1 MLATQQA
8 HANWHLH
15 ALVQETAD
23 LADPMTA
30 RSASCANAVLS
41 FALGSWFSDGN
52 RSKQGLI
59 HGQLGSVLWCD
70 RRELG
75 TPPNFDHINRKTMRW
90 AISSSCRYHK
100 ANLFGHCLTWLPKC
114 ATGRLGR
121 ESDEE
126 KESEEPC
133 AIGASQ
139 EEQCPSCA
147 GTKISW
153 LRLSASARHAAAK
166 HLPLPLSPKIT
177 KAKTRK

>member
-8 HANWHLH
+8 HASWHFH
-15 ALVQETAD
+15 ALVQEAAD
-23 LADPMTA
+23 LADPIATHF
-30 RSASCANAVLS
+30 ASCANAAAS
-41 FALGSWFSDGN
+41 FVLGSWFSAGN
-52 RSKQGLI
+52 RSMQGLI
-59 HGQLGSVLWCD
+59 HGQSGSVLWCD

-75 TPPNFDHINRKTMRW
+75 TPPNFDHINRRTMRW
-90 AISSSCRYHK
+90 AISSFCRYHK
-100 ANLFGHCLTWLPKC
+100 ANLFVHCLTWLPKC

-126 KESEEPC
+126 IGSEEPC
-133 AIGASQ
+133 AIGAVQ
-139 EEQCPSCA
+139 EERCPSCA

-153 LRLSASARHAAAK
+153 PRLSASARHAAAK

>member
-1 MLATQQA
+1 MPATQHA

-15 ALVQETAD
+15 VLVQEVAD
-23 LADPMTA
+23 LADPKPACAAFCATA
-30 RSASCANAVLS
+30 VSFCA
-41 FALGSWFSDGN
+41 GDSWFSDEN
-52 RSKQGLI
+52 RSKQELI
-59 HGQLGSVLWCD
+59 HGLLRPVLWCD

-75 TPPNFDHINRKTMRW
+75 TPPNFDHIDRRTMHW
-90 AISSSCRYHK
+90 AIASFCMYHK

-114 ATGRLGR
+114 STGKLGR
-121 ESDEE
+121 ENDEE
-126 KESEEPC
+126 RESEGSDV
-133 AIGASQ
+133 IGASQ
-139 EEQCPSCA
+139 EAQFPSCE